1 MSKERE
7 IAYEPHPVSAERKAE
22 LRAAGFK
29 IIDASF
35 APEDAEA
42 VDEKIELGTDSG
54 EGFSDDELRSA
65 IEAATGQRP
74 HHFTGREKLIAQFNE
89 LNAKAA
95 GE

>member
-29 IIDASF
+29 IIDARF
-35 APEDAEA
+35 APEGEA

-89 LNAKAA
+89 LNATAA
-95 GE
+95 SE